1 LAYHDR
7 GLLGWS
13 QGSMSPRRWITAVG
27 VFAAIALVAVGVS
40 LVVRQQALTALEK
53 SSGEQLGLLAAGLGS
68 TIDRYMPIPDLIGE
82 STVVQ
87 SLAENPLAADRVDAA
102 NRFLEAHAR
111 SLGGVDAY
119 VLDAAGRTIAT
130 SNWRTPES
138 FLGND
143 YHFRPYYRD
152 AIAGGRGAYYG
163 IGVTT
168 AKPGYFL
175 ASCIRNGAVLAGVAV
190 VKISL
195 APLEATWRAAGEQV
209 VVVDGDGIVFLASDP
224 AWRYRP
230 LHPIDPA
237 TRDRLRGERRYFN
250 EPLDPPLIGEGPR
263 TIDPDLQFTG
273 RVDGTSWSILLFRS
287 SAMVWRQTLGAFALT
302 LLGGL
307 VLALAAAL
315 AGMHQARLRADR
327 SARQQLEERVD
338 QRTSEL
344 RLARD
349 ALEAQVAE
357 RSRIDGELHR
367 ARSQL
372 AQANRLA
379 AIGQTFAGLAHE
391 INQPLIALK
400 MALASCRLLVEQG
413 RNREIGTTLDDM
425 ALTVDRVAELAS
437 ALKQRAGQREH
448 RRVRVELAAE
458 AGRAIDLVRFR
469 AADSGTTIELQ
480 ARDPAVVIGD
490 PVRLQQVA
498 MNLVLNALDAVAGG
512 ARKMVR
518 VSVDCVDGM
527 AELRVADS
535 GPGLSPEQQAHL
547 FEPFF
552 TTKGREG
559 LGLGLAIS
567 HTTVGE
573 HGGTF
578 ECTANEGGG
587 AVFSVRIPMAD
598 PPSSQEAAE

>member
-1 LAYHDR
+1 
-7 GLLGWS
+7 
-13 QGSMSPRRWITAVG
+13 MSARRWIIAVG
-27 VFAAIALVAVGVS
+27 VVALIAVAAAGTSYLVQRQAVD
-40 LVVRQQALTALEK
+40 ALETDAK
-53 SSGEQLGLLAAGLGS
+53 KQLGLLVAGLRS
-68 TIDRYMPIPDLIGE
+68 TIDRYEPVPALIAD
-82 STVVQ
+82 SVAIR
-87 SLAENPLAADRVDAA
+87 SLVAGRSAKDRIDAA
-102 NRFLEAHAR
+102 NRFLEPAAA

-119 VLDAAGRTIAT
+119 VLDPAGTAIAA
-130 SNWRTPES
+130 SNWRTPQS
-138 FLGND
+138 FIGND
-143 YHFRPYYRD
+143 YSFRPYYRD
-152 AIAGGRGAYYG
+152 AVANGRGAYYG

-168 AKPGYFL
+168 RVPGYFL
-175 ASCIRNGAVLAGVAV
+175 SGSIRDGETLTGVSV

-195 APLEATWRAAGEQV
+195 APLESTWSKASEQV
-209 VVVDGDGIVFLASDP
+209 VVVDGDGIVFLASD
-224 AWRYRP
+224 ATWRYRP
-230 LHPIDPA
+230 LDPIPPSV
-237 TRDRLRGERRYFN
+237 RDRVRGERRYAD
-250 EPLDPPLIGEGPR
+250 ESLDPPLAGAAPLG
-263 TIDPDLQFTG
+263 DLRFAAT
-273 RVDGTSWSILLFRS
+273 VENTVSSCSTSPGKACGWSIILFKS
-287 SAMVWRQTLGAFALT
+287 SASVWDQAITAFALT
-302 LLGGL
+302 LLGGI
-307 VLALAAAL
+307 VLALAATML
-315 AGMHQARLRADR
+315 AMRRARVQGELLAKRE
-327 SARQQLEERVD
+327 LEVRVD
-338 QRTSEL
+338 ERTSEL
-344 RLARD
+344 RQARD
-349 ALEAQVAE
+349 ALETQIAE
-357 RSRIDGELHR
+357 RSQIDGELHR

-372 AQANRLA
+372 ARANRLA

-413 RNREIGTTLDDM
+413 RTREIGATLDDM

-437 ALKQRAGQREH
+437 ALKQRAGEGAR

-458 AGRAIDLVRFR
+458 AARAVDLVRFR
-469 AADSGTTIELQ
+469 AADSGTTIELE

-535 GPGLSPEQQAHL
+535 GPGLTPEQQAHL

-567 HTTVGE
+567 QTTVGE

-578 ECTANEGGG
+578 ECTTNEGGG
-587 AVFSVRIPMAD
+587 AVFRVRIPMAD
-598 PPSSQEAAE
+598 PPSTREAAE